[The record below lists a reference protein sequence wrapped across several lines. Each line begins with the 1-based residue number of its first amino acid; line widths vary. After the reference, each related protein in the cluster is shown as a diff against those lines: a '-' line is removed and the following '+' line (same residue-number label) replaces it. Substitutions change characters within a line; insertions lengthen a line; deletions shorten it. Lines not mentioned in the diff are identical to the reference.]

1 MLVEVPGDCQ
11 PGGFF
16 CIVSTNQGQRR
27 ALSISCPQ
35 DAGPGDVLQI
45 SLPPDEQ
52 LVQQEDFLARL
63 GQAEARDTHRRAHPP
78 RYLVSEMADPVHG
91 WRLRMPSKTRPSAAS
106 NPYLSEQQRTAL
118 RMQEAHQQAI
128 VRDRRRT
135 QLDAIE
141 RDVLESSGVAASLKA
156 AGRQAAPALAVRI
169 PKAQRDTIA
178 AMAAQLDQQQE
189 QIQNRNPS
197 AAQPSWAMRAPNVAA
212 AQHEATMIAM
222 RRQATRDPRGQG
234 HQTHL

>member
-1 MLVEVPGDCQ
+1 M
-11 PGGFF
+11 
-16 CIVSTNQGQRR
+16 RR
-27 ALSISCPQ
+27 
-35 DAGPGDVLQI
+35 GRG
-45 SLPPDEQ
+45 
-52 LVQQEDFLARL
+52 
-63 GQAEARDTHRRAHPP
+63 ARDR
-78 RYLVSEMADPVHG
+78 G
-91 WRLRMPSKTRPSAAS
+91 G
-106 NPYLSEQQRTAL
+106 EQQRTAL

-189 QIQNRNPS
+189 Q
-197 AAQPSWAMRAPNVAA
+197 
-212 AQHEATMIAM
+212 
-222 RRQATRDPRGQG
+222 
-234 HQTHL
+234 